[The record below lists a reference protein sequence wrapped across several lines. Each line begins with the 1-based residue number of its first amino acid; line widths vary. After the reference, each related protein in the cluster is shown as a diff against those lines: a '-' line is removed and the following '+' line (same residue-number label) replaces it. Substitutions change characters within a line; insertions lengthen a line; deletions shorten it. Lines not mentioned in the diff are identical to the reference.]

1 MTSVTSPHLDTPL
14 NPPDRPSLADAGG
27 DRSLAEQYPEVDLAP
42 MIVHGLLHPAATPER
57 VEQWCA
63 EADRYGFPAVLVF
76 PSAVPQAVALLHHK
90 RPQVATV
97 IGFPSGATTSA
108 VKRYEAMEALDHG
121 ATELDVTLN
130 LGLLKAGETD
140 AAHREIA
147 EICEAADRRVTVTLE
162 MGLLTASEL
171 RTAVDLCLDAGVMAL
186 KTHTGW
192 HGIATAAEVQQL
204 RELSRGRVLIEAA
217 GGIRDLERA
226 IALTLAGANR
236 LGTSWGA
243 TLMQQRQAS

>member
-1 MTSVTSPHLDTPL
+1 MTPVTSSHPDAPLDPHAPL
-14 NPPDRPSLADAGG
+14 SSGDLTGDRP
-27 DRSLAEQYPEVDLAP
+27 LAEQYPELDLAP
-42 MIVHGLLHPAATPER
+42 MLVHGLLHPAATPER

-76 PSAVPQAVALLHHK
+76 PSAVPQAVALLHNK
-90 RPQVATV
+90 RPRVATV
-97 IGFPSGATTSA
+97 IGFPSGATTAA

-130 LGLLKAGETD
+130 LGLLKSGETD

-162 MGLLTASEL
+162 MSLLTAAEL

-192 HGIATAAEVQQL
+192 HGSATVAEVQQL
-204 RELSRGRVLIEAA
+204 RELSRGQVLIEAA

-226 IALTLAGANR
+226 IALVLAGANR
-236 LGTSWGA
+236 LGTSWGV